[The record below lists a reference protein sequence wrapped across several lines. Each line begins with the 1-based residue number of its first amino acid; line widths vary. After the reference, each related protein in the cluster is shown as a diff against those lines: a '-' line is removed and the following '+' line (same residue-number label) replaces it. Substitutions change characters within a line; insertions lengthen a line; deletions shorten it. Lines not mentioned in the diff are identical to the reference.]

1 MLTFCFF
8 AFCAPGRHSG
18 RRNRMAQLGER
29 RAECRGRCPH
39 RPRGTRERGGLP
51 GGGRTLP
58 ASFHSATSPLCE
70 EAFSRAQPAQKDS
83 PQRGELAEPAR
94 PEGLCRLAVASPHK
108 KAPPF
113 SPRAALPY
121 SKPFSTKTQKSPATL
136 RRKLPSSQRRQGW
149 AAAIAGPDRG
159 DPPGRRA
166 LPFCHALPGPFLPR
180 YPPSPAGRTPAKAR
194 KAA

>member
-29 RAECRGRCPH
+29 RAECRGRCSH
-39 RPRGTRERGGLP
+39 RPAAYGNVP
-51 GGGRTLP
+51 GRDKAAKAPP

-70 EAFSRAQPAQKDS
+70 EAFSRAQPAQKGS

-166 LPFCHALPGPFLPR
+166 SPFCHALPGPFLPR
-180 YPPSPAGRTPAKAR
+180 HPLSPAGRTPAKAR

>member
-8 AFCAPGRHSG
+8 AFCAPGQHSG

-29 RAECRGRCPH
+29 RAECRGQCPH
-39 RPRGTRERGGLP
+39 RPAAYGNVP
-51 GGGRTLP
+51 GRDKAAKAPP
-58 ASFHSATSPLCE
+58 ASFHSATSPRC
-70 EAFSRAQPAQKDS
+70 
-83 PQRGELAEPAR
+83 GELAEPAR

-113 SPRAALPY
+113 SLRAALPY
-121 SKPFSTKTQKSPATL
+121 AKPFSTKTQKSPATL

-166 LPFCHALPGPFLPR
+166 SPFCHALPGPFLPR
-180 YPPSPAGRTPAKAR
+180 YPLAPAGRIPAKAR

>member
-1 MLTFCFF
+1 MP
-8 AFCAPGRHSG
+8 PGGIAGGETAWRSWERGVRSVGADARIGPRHTG
-18 RRNRMAQLGER
+18 M
-29 RAECRGRCPH
+29 CRVVIKRQKPL
-39 RPRGTRERGGLP
+39 RPR
-51 GGGRTLP
+51 
-58 ASFHSATSPLCE
+58 
-70 EAFSRAQPAQKDS
+70 FSRAQPAQKSS

-136 RRKLPSSQRRQGW
+136 RRKLPSSQRRQEW

-166 LPFCHALPGPFLPR
+166 SPFCHALPESFPPR
-180 YPPSPAGRTPAKAR
+180 HPLAPAGRTPAKAR